1 MSAGVHAEAIKGTF
15 VVGEEWWDSKIKIS
29 QLADILPG
37 NPQSPAKLGHSRNI
51 EHVVWDCR
59 RRAGRPENV
68 LNPEMATWVL
78 KTQIDQIIALPHL
91 PHLTHLKK
99 EKGFIY
105 PPYSQARFTLKLN
118 KFTVQGPSLSQA
130 SFKAM
135 ERVLEMFY
143 MVNYFFFLCSIC
155 LV

>member
-37 NPQSPAKLGHSRNI
+37 NPQSPAKLGHSRNT
-51 EHVVWDCR
+51 EHVVCDCR
-59 RRAGRPENV
+59 RRAGRLENV
-68 LNPEMATWVL
+68 PNPELGTWVL
-78 KTQIDQIIALPHL
+78 RTQIDQIIALPHL

-105 PPYSQARFTLKLN
+105 PPYSRTRFTQKLM
-118 KFTVQGPSLSQA
+118 KFNVQGPLLSQA

-143 MVNYFFFLCSIC
+143 LVDFFFFSCSIC
-155 LV
+155 LI